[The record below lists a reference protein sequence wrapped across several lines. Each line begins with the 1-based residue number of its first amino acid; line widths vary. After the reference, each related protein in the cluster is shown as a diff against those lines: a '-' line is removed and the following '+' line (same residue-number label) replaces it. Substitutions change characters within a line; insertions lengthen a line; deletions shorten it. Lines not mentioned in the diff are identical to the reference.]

1 MEINLKEQIVVLDEA
16 HNIEDCAR
24 ESASY
29 TLNQAQLLLAR
40 DEMDGMVTHNIRR
53 DQHRPLLA
61 FCCSLAKYGP
71 SFLQQF
77 LILGSWISIVL
88 RCNMSEIYFLKILDI
103 SSFGQICDL
112 C

>member
-24 ESASY
+24 ESASF

-40 DEMDGMVTHNIRR
+40 DEIDGMVTHNIRR

-61 FCCSLAKYGP
+61 FCCSLAKYDP
-71 SFLQQF
+71 PLFFTSF
-77 LILGSWISIVL
+77 
-88 RCNMSEIYFLKILDI
+88 MS
-103 SSFGQICDL
+103 
-112 C
+112 

>member
-24 ESASY
+24 ESASF

-40 DEMDGMVTHNIRR
+40 DEIDGMVTHNIRR

-61 FCCSLAKYGP
+61 FCCSLAKYDP
-71 SFLQQF
+71 LFSSLVSHNRRWDIH
-77 LILGSWISIVL
+77 ILL
-88 RCNMSEIYFLKILDI
+88 RHEL
-103 SSFGQICDL
+103 
-112 C
+112 